1 MLRHYWKLNK
11 PSKLIPKFHLSPS
24 LLEEPL
30 KYWFKQCARSSI
42 YICLSAISF
51 ASSLGHWSYY
61 MRSHWW
67 PPIYLQTWI
76 YLKPLFFPLGK
87 FNLSHD
93 FTYIHS
99 SIIVLYIFCKLKSLA
114 IAFVVISILNLSN
127 AFGHFNVCLMLNIIL
142 IKYIYKR
149 RISQID

>member
-1 MLRHYWKLNK
+1 MLRHYWKLNR

-24 LLEEPL
+24 LLEEAL

-42 YICLSAISF
+42 SICLSAISF
-51 ASSLGHWSYY
+51 TSSLGHWNYY

-67 PPIYLQTWI
+67 PPIHLQTWM
-76 YLKPLFFPLGK
+76 YLKPLFFPLGN
-87 FNLSHD
+87 FILSHD